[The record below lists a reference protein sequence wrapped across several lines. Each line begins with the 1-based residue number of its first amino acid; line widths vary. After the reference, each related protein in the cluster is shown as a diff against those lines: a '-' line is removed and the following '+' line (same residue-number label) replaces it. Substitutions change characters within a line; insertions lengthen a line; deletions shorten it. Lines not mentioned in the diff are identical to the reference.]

1 MEKPW
6 QDSILHSKKWL
17 VSSVGPS
24 DVGGREEIPKSA
36 IPMRFSQEPNHIVDG
51 VTRRGAEYA
60 SDVDHWCVA
69 QYSAN
74 VTTAHLSLE

>member
-1 MEKPW
+1 M
-6 QDSILHSKKWL
+6 
-17 VSSVGPS
+17 GPS

-60 SDVDHWCVA
+60 SDVDH
-69 QYSAN
+69 
-74 VTTAHLSLE
+74 